1 MSAPPEQA
9 TEVLSPGRVRAFPFL
24 WTKAL
29 RFVAALLV
37 LVWVLLPLVP
47 EETGLRFGLGFR
59 IFFTA
64 IIVLSALFFWF
75 LEQERIPYPRSALG
89 VFVSAAAV
97 YIATVGFLVAVATI
111 APQFGLPRPEGEAGE
126 LQGAERGKALFFRDD
141 VGCFRCH
148 MVAGTGGTR
157 GPDLTHVA
165 GRAGQ
170 RVPNLPAER
179 YLLEKVR
186 AGATYQFLV
195 PEYVPMMPAFGQM
208 LSEEQV
214 ADLVAFLLSL
224 Q

>member
-1 MSAPPEQA
+1 
-9 TEVLSPGRVRAFPFL
+9 
-24 WTKAL
+24 
-29 RFVAALLV
+29 
-37 LVWVLLPLVP
+37 
-47 EETGLRFGLGFR
+47 
-59 IFFTA
+59 
-64 IIVLSALFFWF
+64 
-75 LEQERIPYPRSALG
+75 
-89 VFVSAAAV
+89 
-97 YIATVGFLVAVATI
+97 
-111 APQFGLPRPEGEAGE
+111 
-126 LQGAERGKALFFRDD
+126 
-141 VGCFRCH
+141 
-148 MVAGTGGTR
+148 MVAGAGGTR

-170 RVPNLPAER
+170 RVLNLPAER